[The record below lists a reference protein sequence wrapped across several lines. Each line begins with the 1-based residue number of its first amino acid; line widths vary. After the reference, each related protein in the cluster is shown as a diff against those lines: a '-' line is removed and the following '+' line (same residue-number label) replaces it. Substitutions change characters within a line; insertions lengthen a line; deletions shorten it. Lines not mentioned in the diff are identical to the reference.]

1 MINNSVK
8 SDSILKKRIRRFKSI
23 KRGYYSFIIVIS
35 LYLIS
40 FLLPIMVNSKAL
52 VVCYANNEYDEG
64 EPFIDEGEPAG
75 LLAQASLV
83 PGSRV
88 IFKDSEWFYE
98 LSPRVGF
105 SHVITDKAT
114 FTFNYG
120 VYHQTP
126 VYERIY
132 LNTFHK

>member
-23 KRGYYSFIIVIS
+23 KRGYYSFIIVIA

-64 EPFIDEGEPAG
+64 EPFSYENQNSSWDIGESFLDKHNYYFPA
-75 LLAQASLV
+75 
-83 PGSRV
+83 
-88 IFKDSEWFYE
+88 
-98 LSPRVGF
+98 
-105 SHVITDKAT
+105 
-114 FTFNYG
+114 
-120 VYHQTP
+120 
-126 VYERIY
+126 
-132 LNTFHK
+132 